1 MGRPR
6 KQQIEE
12 GETVTGNVTDQTKRE
27 FFNNALVAKRELDE
41 AMQAAASARG
51 VLRATYKAAKAAG
64 VSSDAIARALKVATT
79 DADEI
84 AAEERDYLDMLRV
97 SGIWTG
103 AQREL
108 FPVENLAPAHIVN
121 PALAYDEGVKAGKA
135 GHSRTG
141 NRHEAGGEEYDA
153 WDRGWLL
160 GQRANLPK
168 QAPVPDGAGFVFTA
182 IEGETKADREKRRKA
197 EKRAWERAQKRVGGH
212 GATDEADDVDTG
224 VGEHEPEH
232 EADDEMPATNESP
245 ALFDA

>member
-6 KQQIEE
+6 KQTNEDS
-12 GETVTGNVTDQTKRE
+12 ETVLGNVTDQTKRE
-27 FFNNALVAKRELDE
+27 FFNKALDAKRELDE
-41 AMQAAASARG
+41 AMAAAASARG

-103 AQREL
+103 AQSEL

-141 NRHEAGGEEYDA
+141 NRHDAGNEEYDA
-153 WDRGWLL
+153 WDRGWLM
-160 GQRANLPK
+160 GQRVNLPK
-168 QAPVPDGAGFVFTA
+168 QAPVSTGACFVFTA
-182 IEGETKADREKRRKA
+182 IEGESNADREKRRKA
-197 EKRAWERAQKRVGGH
+197 EKRAWDLAQKRAAVPDAGDDSDAGI
-212 GATDEADDVDTG
+212 GEDKADAQPDED
-224 VGEHEPEH
+224 
-232 EADDEMPATNESP
+232 MPVTEDAP